1 MYILSCVKVLM
12 ANLLIHIIILRSSF
26 ILHLINTNEKQDII
40 TNKFLLNILTYLISI
55 PAEVAHLLQTIITTT
70 MTITTNKGMKIHVST
85 MPATAPDDNSDF
97 AGISS
102 IEGTRKQR

>member
-1 MYILSCVKVLM
+1 
-12 ANLLIHIIILRSSF
+12 
-26 ILHLINTNEKQDII
+26 
-40 TNKFLLNILTYLISI
+40 
-55 PAEVAHLLQTIITTT
+55 

-97 AGISS
+97 SGISS